1 MSRIIDYF
9 FAARPM
15 LIIPVWSIYLVS
27 LHYHHKLAKMEFSIE
42 NLAVMTGLTLL
53 IAGAYYVNQVY
64 DQATDRANH
73 KVLFL
78 QYQLVNEKS
87 LIQLFILF
95 SIVSMGFAVFYSN
108 VIFFIYLQIL
118 GSGFIYSA
126 PPLRL
131 KDRPISGLLI
141 NAYVFGL
148 LVPISIMPNITQHN
162 AGLLGWDNPFYFF
175 LAVMGVHIF
184 TTLPDVPGD
193 IKAGKK
199 TIGSVV
205 PLKIAI
211 LLALFSFLGAALIA
225 LNSGFMILIYI
236 AGTAAVVALATLI
249 RSSEKLV
256 LLSAKLPIL
265 MLTLLAGYY
274 YPAYLLFVV
283 VLILATRAYYQRKFK
298 LIYPRLA

>member
-1 MSRIIDYF
+1 MSRIIDYV

-27 LHYHHKLAKMEFSIE
+27 LHYHHELAKKEFSIG
-42 NLAVMTGLTLL
+42 NLAVITGLTLL

-78 QYQLVNEKS
+78 QFQLVKEDS
-87 LIQLFILF
+87 LILLFILF
-95 SIVSMGFAVFYSN
+95 SIVSIGFAAFYSK
-108 VIFFIYLQIL
+108 VIFFIYLQIC

-131 KDRPISGLLI
+131 KDRPISGLLL

-148 LVPISIMPNITQHN
+148 LIPISIMPNITQHN

-175 LAVMGVHIF
+175 LAVMGVHIL
-184 TTLPDVPGD
+184 TTLPDVLGD
-193 IKAGKK
+193 MEAGKK

-205 PLKIAI
+205 PPKISI

-225 LNSGFMILIYI
+225 FNSGFNLLII
-236 AGTAAVVALATLI
+236 VAGTAAVVALASLI
-249 RSSEKLV
+249 HSSEKLV
-256 LLSAKLPIL
+256 LLSTKLPIF
-265 MLTLLAGYY
+265 MLTLLAGLY